1 MNQGSQG
8 NLNVGRKTIIS
19 IFVVIL
25 VAVSTLGCLQDGD
38 IFDPDRDSDGDG
50 YPDSQDAFPDDPNE
64 WRDSDNDGI
73 GDNSDTSPYDL
84 DNDGFGDDTDLR
96 KDYDAGIRIGLSKVR
111 ILDEVDLWKNTAE
124 IYFYVWV
131 NGALQPRIDNIGE
144 PWVVTLGS
152 DYTMNKDFRFN
163 VDDNRQLTEIRIAL
177 MDDDILSEDD
187 YVDISGAS
195 AADRTLDVTFDLSTG
210 NWTGD
215 DTTGVTDGSR
225 DGTQLSDDDDGIL
238 WYSIEVV
245 PITPTKTYEWT
256 YEYVNLEIKVNIS
269 GLAYQEYK
277 SRSVDRWP
285 DSTAEM
291 VVYFTTTD
299 QVVMDVASKLRN
311 IATARGLSDIRTA
324 NMVLSFVQDIRYSQD
339 NASEG
344 SDEYWR
350 FPVETLY
357 DETGDC
363 EDLSILYAS
372 IMEAMGY
379 DAILLILP
387 GHAAVGLSCDGAYG
401 AYYEWDGTRYYYC
414 ETTGQYW
421 EVGDIPTAYENEEA
435 TLIQVP

>member
-8 NLNVGRKTIIS
+8 KLNRRKTIIS
-19 IFVVIL
+19 IFAVIL
-25 VAVSTLGCLQDGD
+25 IAVSTLGCLQDGD

-111 ILDEVDLWKNTAE
+111 ILDEVDLWENTAE

-131 NGALQPRIDNIGE
+131 NGALQPRVDNIG
-144 PWVVTLGS
+144 
-152 DYTMNKDFRFN
+152 
-163 VDDNRQLTEIRIAL
+163 
-177 MDDDILSEDD
+177 
-187 YVDISGAS
+187 
-195 AADRTLDVTFDLSTG
+195 DLATG

-238 WYSIEVV
+238 WYSVEVV
-245 PITPTKTYEWT
+245 PITPTRTYAWT
-256 YEYVNLEIKVNIS
+256 YDYLNLEIEVNIS

-291 VVYFTTTD
+291 LVYFTTTD

-311 IATARGLSDIRTA
+311 IATIKDYSDIQTA

-387 GHAAVGLSCDGAYG
+387 GHAAVGLSCDGVYG
-401 AYYEWDGTRYYYC
+401 AYYDWDGKRYYYC

-421 EVGDIPTAYENEEA
+421 EVGDIPSAYENEEA